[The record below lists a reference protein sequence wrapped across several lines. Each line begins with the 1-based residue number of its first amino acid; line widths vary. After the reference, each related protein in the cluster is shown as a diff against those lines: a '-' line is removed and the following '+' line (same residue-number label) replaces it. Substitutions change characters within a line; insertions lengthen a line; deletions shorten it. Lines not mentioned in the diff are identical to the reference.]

1 MSIAE
6 IVGYAASILVAIS
19 LTMSN
24 IWKLRWI
31 NLLGAVIFSIYG
43 IWVGAYPVLAV
54 NSFIAVVNVYY
65 IIQLSK
71 RKDYF
76 SYIEYD
82 NPKDPLLSKFL
93 EFYSKDIKKFFPDF
107 RAESLN
113 NAHYHIILRNL
124 VPVGIFVCE
133 FHENG
138 VVEVALDYVIPD
150 YRDLKNANFIYSEKA
165 QQLYKNGFKSFTASS
180 QISVHQGYLK
190 KVGYIQDEHQKDLF
204 RKEILAGL

>member
-107 RAESLN
+107 
-113 NAHYHIILRNL
+113 
-124 VPVGIFVCE
+124 
-133 FHENG
+133 
-138 VVEVALDYVIPD
+138 
-150 YRDLKNANFIYSEKA
+150 
-165 QQLYKNGFKSFTASS
+165 
-180 QISVHQGYLK
+180 
-190 KVGYIQDEHQKDLF
+190 
-204 RKEILAGL
+204 